1 MIFIII
7 VEEGLVINNMR
18 TSKIGLEFIA
28 RWEGV
33 VLHPYMDVAG
43 LWTIGVGHLIKPT
56 DSFSTIPN
64 NKIKE
69 LMKSKDR
76 SHPFS
81 ELLISREEALEI
93 LSKDIIEVEAALVL
107 AIKVPLNQNQFD
119 ALVSFGFNCG
129 PNVFRTSGAC
139 RALGAG
145 NYNAVAERLLD
156 WSKVR
161 INGELRTN
169 KGLLARRTS
178 EGELFNRT
186 PVVPVDPHEVPTIV
200 SWTKE
205 ILLDTQTRLKMLGFY
220 PGVIDGIMGPATRKG
235 IEEFSKTYNVG
246 TGVDPKLGIAPS
258 WLASL
263 AQEAG

>member
-1 MIFIII
+1 
-7 VEEGLVINNMR
+7 VNNLR
-18 TSKIGLEFIA
+18 TSSNGLEFIA

-33 VLHPYMDVAG
+33 VLHPYMDIGG
-43 LWTIGVGHLIKPT
+43 LWTIGVGHLIKLT
-56 DSFSTIPN
+56 DSFSTISN
-64 NKIKE
+64 TKVKA
-69 LMKSKDR
+69 LLASRDR
-76 SHPFS
+76 SHPNS

-93 LSKDIIEVEAALVL
+93 LSKDIKEVETAISF

-129 PNVFRTSGAC
+129 TNVFRTSGAC
-139 RALGAG
+139 RALSAG

-186 PVVPVDPHEVPTIV
+186 PVVPVDPNEVPTIV

-235 IEEFSKTYNVG
+235 IEEFSRTYNVN

-258 WLASL
+258 WLAEL
-263 AQEAG
+263 ARIVA